1 MFFSLCPDKAVIN
14 DINRELVN
22 LYRTVKERPEELIA
36 AIDRVD
42 DGIPDDADAAKAY
55 YYAMRERYNEIIASE
70 VLDTEAAA

>member
-1 MFFSLCPDKAVIN
+1 M
-14 DINRELVN
+14 
-22 LYRTVKERPEELIA
+22 KERPEELIA

-70 VLDTEAAA
+70 VLDTEVAA

>member
-1 MFFSLCPDKAVIN
+1 MPMDFEDESVAIPFGEAVKPLLSSSSL
-14 DINRELVN
+14 
-22 LYRTVKERPEELIA
+22 ELIA

-55 YYAMRERYNEIIASE
+55 YYAMRDRYNEIIASE